1 MPAVASDENL
11 GNTDCHLFSRST
23 GRTHP
28 RQLGTVLEKH
38 WKKVTHSR
46 HFRCY
51 AAGEINQYASLVWKA
66 TWRNVTVGLVE
77 L

>member
-1 MPAVASDENL
+1 MPAVAFDENL

-28 RQLGTVLEKH
+28 RQLGTALEKH

-46 HFRCY
+46 HFGCY
-51 AAGEINQYASLVWKA
+51 VAGELNQYTSLMWMAK
-66 TWRNVTVGLVE
+66 WRTVAVGLLE